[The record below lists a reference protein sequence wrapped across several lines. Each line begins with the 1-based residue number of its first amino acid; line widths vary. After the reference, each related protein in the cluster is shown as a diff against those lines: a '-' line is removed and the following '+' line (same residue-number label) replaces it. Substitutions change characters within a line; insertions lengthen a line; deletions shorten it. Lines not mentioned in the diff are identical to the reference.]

1 MKILEIETLKPTL
14 LILSQKDLPFRL
26 SYKVSKLLDKVEK
39 DSQFYTE
46 KLRNIIQKYALRDEN
61 GEIVFEGDSVK
72 IAPSSLTAA
81 EKELADLN
89 DIDIEDINIF
99 FTLDEFEGLEIKP
112 SELTGLLNFIIEE

>member
-1 MKILEIETLKPTL
+1 MKIATIETLKPTL

-26 SYKVSKLLDKVEK
+26 SYKISKLLDKVEK

-46 KLRNIIQKYALRDEN
+46 KLRNIIQKYAKRDEN
-61 GEIVFEGDSVK
+61 GKIIFEGVNVK
-72 IAPSSLTAA
+72 IEPASITAA

-89 DIDIEDINIF
+89 DIDIEDPNIF

-112 SELTGLLNFIIEE
+112 SELTGLLPFIKEE

>member
-1 MKILEIETLKPTL
+1 MKISSIETLKPTL

-46 KLRNIIQKYALRDEN
+46 KLRNIIQKYAMRDEN
-61 GEIVFEGDSVK
+61 GEIILEGENVK
-72 IAPSSLTAA
+72 IEFTSVAAA

-89 DIDIEDINIF
+89 DIDIEDPNIF
-99 FTLDEFEGLEIKP
+99 FTIDEFEGLEIKP
-112 SELTGLLNFIIEE
+112 SELQGLLPFIKEE

>member
-1 MKILEIETLKPTL
+1 MKISNIETLKPTL

-61 GEIVFEGDSVK
+61 GEIVFEGDNVK
-72 IAPSSLTAA
+72 IAPSSLAAA

-89 DIDIEDINIF
+89 DIDIEDPNIF

-112 SELTGLLNFIIEE
+112 SELTGLLPFIKEE

>member
-1 MKILEIETLKPTL
+1 MKIATIETLKPTL

-46 KLRNIIQKYALRDEN
+46 KLRNIIQKYAKRDEN
-61 GEIVFEGDSVK
+61 GKIIFEGENVK
-72 IAPSSLTAA
+72 IEPASLAAA

-89 DIDIEDINIF
+89 DIDIEDPNIF

-112 SELTGLLNFIIEE
+112 SELTGLLPFIIEE

>member
-1 MKILEIETLKPTL
+1 MKISNIETLKPTL

-46 KLRNIIQKYALRDEN
+46 KFRNIIQKYAKRDEN
-61 GEIVFEGDSVK
+61 GEIIFEGENVK
-72 IAPSSLTAA
+72 IEPTSIAA
-81 EKELADLN
+81 AKKELADLN

-99 FTLDEFEGLEIKP
+99 FTLEELENLEIKP
-112 SELTGLLNFIIEE
+112 SELQGLLPFIKEE

>member
-1 MKILEIETLKPTL
+1 MKISNIENLKPTL

-46 KLRNIIQKYALRDEN
+46 KLRNIIQKYAKRDEN
-61 GEIVFEGDSVK
+61 GEIVFEGDNVK
-72 IAPSSLTAA
+72 IAPSSLAAA

-89 DIDIEDINIF
+89 DIDIEDPNIF

-112 SELTGLLNFIIEE
+112 SELTGLLPFIKEE

>member
-1 MKILEIETLKPTL
+1 MKISNIEILKPTL

-26 SYKVSKLLDKVEK
+26 SYKVSKFLDKVEK

-46 KLRNIIQKYALRDEN
+46 KLRNIVQKYALRDEN
-61 GEIVFEGDSVK
+61 GEIIVEGDNIK
-72 IAPSSLTAA
+72 IAPFSLAAA

-89 DIDIEDINIF
+89 DIDIEDPNIF

-112 SELTGLLNFIIEE
+112 SELTGLLPFIKEE

>member
-1 MKILEIETLKPTL
+1 MKISNIEILKPTL

-26 SYKVSKLLDKVEK
+26 SYKVSKFLDKVEK

-46 KLRNIIQKYALRDEN
+46 KLRNIVQKYALRDEN
-61 GEIVFEGDSVK
+61 GEIIVEGDNIK
-72 IAPSSLTAA
+72 IAPSSIAAA

-89 DIDIEDINIF
+89 DIDIEDPNIF

-112 SELTGLLNFIIEE
+112 SELTGLLPFIKEE